1 MAEAARSVSAM
12 VTDGRSLD
20 AALAPY
26 ESSPQRSAVRAIA
39 LGTTRWYLRLAPAV
53 DRLLERPK
61 GLGEI
66 HALLVTAAHQIE
78 YSRNPPETTVNA
90 AVDAARLLKAPR
102 SAGLVNAVLRRFARE
117 RETLLT
123 AVDREIPVRMAHP
136 RWLVSA
142 LQAAWPQDWMEI
154 LAASN
159 EHPPMTL
166 RVNLQRLQV
175 AQYLDQL
182 AAAGLASRAL
192 KWLPGAVVLERPV
205 PVTELPGFKE
215 GLVSVQD
222 AGAQLAATLLDAR
235 PGMRVLDA
243 CAAPGGKTAH
253 LLERTPGLDLM
264 AVDVDAGRLARIKE
278 NLQRLGAS
286 AELVA
291 ADVRELTAPHPFE
304 RILVDAPCS
313 ATGVIRRHP
322 DIKLL
327 RRAQDIPTLA
337 TLQLQIVR
345 ACLALLAPG
354 GRLLYCTCS
363 LLPAENQD
371 VMERVLEA
379 EPSARAISLSPASEL
394 APGAVD
400 RVIGVQLRPGTE
412 ARSDGFYYA
421 CVEKTTGQGSEIRQ
435 WPEPGV

>member
-1 MAEAARSVSAM
+1 MMTE
-12 VTDGRSLD
+12 GRSLD
-20 AALAPY
+20 AALTPY
-26 ESSPQRSAVRAIA
+26 EGSPQRSAVRAIA
-39 LGTTRWYLRLAPAV
+39 LGTARWYLRLAPAV

-90 AVDAARLLKAPR
+90 AVDAARILEAPR
-102 SAGLVNAVLRRFARE
+102 SAGLVNAVLRRFVRE
-117 RETLLT
+117 RVTLFE
-123 AVDREIPVRMAHP
+123 AVDRDMPVRTAHP
-136 RWLVSA
+136 GWLVSA
-142 LQAAWPQDWMEI
+142 LQAQWPQHWTQI
-154 LAASN
+154 LTAAN
-159 EHPPMTL
+159 GHPPMTL
-166 RVNLQRLQV
+166 RVNLQRV
-175 AQYLDQL
+175 EVRQYRDQL
-182 AAAGLASRAL
+182 TAAGLGSRAL
-192 KWLPGAVVLERPV
+192 EWLPGAVVLEHPV
-205 PVTELPGFKE
+205 SVTELPGFKE

-222 AGAQLAATLLDAR
+222 AGAQLAATLLDAG
-235 PGMRVLDA
+235 PCMRVLDA

-253 LLERTPGLDLM
+253 LLERVPDLDLM
-264 AVDVDAGRLARIKE
+264 AVDVDSGRVERIQE
-278 NLQRLGAS
+278 NLHRLGAS
-286 AELVA
+286 AQLVV
-291 ADVRELTAPHPFE
+291 ADVRELAAPRLFD

-363 LLPAENQD
+363 LLPAENEQ
-371 VMERVLEA
+371 VMQQVLDA
-379 EPSARAISLSPASEL
+379 EPSARARTLPPASEL

-400 RVIGVQLRPGTE
+400 RLIGVQLLPGTE
-412 ARSDGFYYA
+412 AGSDGFYYA
-421 CVEKTTGQGSEIRQ
+421 CIEKTTGQGSEIRR
-435 WPEPGV
+435 